1 MTETSETSE
10 AIEATETT
18 GAPIVSMLNQ
28 KGGVGKTTLTVQV
41 AGALNDRGHDVLVVD
56 LAPEGALTS
65 IMGFDEV
72 YGELDLDFTLHELL
86 LEPNQYADR
95 AHELVQEGHEFDV
108 VPAHERMVDN
118 TASTLDGEPRAR
130 ERLGMALEDLRQR
143 YDVVLIDNE
152 PSINVLTDNALQNSD
167 AVIIPSYA
175 EALSVQGFD
184 RLQKQIQSIESYY
197 GPVEILGIVV
207 NRIEQNNQADAMVEQ
222 LRENFGA
229 HLPVWEVRKRVAL
242 QRSLSKHQRSMFDVE
257 ETTDMEEVLDEIA
270 AEIEATFLV
279 AEEVADA

>member
-1 MTETSETSE
+1 MSETSETSE
-10 AIEATETT
+10 VTEATETT
-18 GAPIVSMLNQ
+18 DTPIVSMLNQ
-28 KGGVGKTTLTVQV
+28 KGGVGKTTLTVHV

-56 LAPEGALTS
+56 LAPEGALAS

-72 YGELDLDFTLHELL
+72 YGDLDLDFTLHELL
-86 LEPNQYADR
+86 LEPNEYADR
-95 AHELVQEGHEFDV
+95 AHELVQEAEEFDV
-108 VPAHERMVDN
+108 LPAHERMVDN
-118 TASTLDGEPRAR
+118 TGSALDGEPRAR
-130 ERLGMALEDLRQR
+130 ERLGMALEDIRQR

-197 GPVEILGIVV
+197 GPVKILGIVV

-222 LRENFGA
+222 LRESFGA
-229 HLPVWEVRKRVAL
+229 HLRVWEVRKRVAL
-242 QRSLSKHQRSMFDVE
+242 QRSLSKHQRSMFGVE
-257 ETTDMEEVLDEIA
+257 EATDMESVLEEIA
-270 AEIEATFLV
+270 AEIEATFQV
-279 AEEVADA
+279 EEAADV

>member
-1 MTETSETSE
+1 MSETSETSE
-10 AIEATETT
+10 ATEATETT

-28 KGGVGKTTLTVQV
+28 KGGVGKTTLTVHV

-65 IMGFDEV
+65 IMGFDDV
-72 YGELDLDFTLHELL
+72 YGDLDLDFTLHELL
-86 LEPNQYADR
+86 LEPNEYSER
-95 AHELVQEGHEFDV
+95 AHELVQEGHEFDIL
-108 VPAHERMVDN
+108 PAHERMVDN
-118 TASTLDGEPRAR
+118 TASALDGEPRAR

-207 NRIEQNNQADAMVEQ
+207 NRIEQNNQADAMAEQ
-222 LRENFGA
+222 LLRAGDRDVA
-229 HLPVWEVRKRVAL
+229 SAAGGDPGRLLHRVAG
-242 QRSLSKHQRSMFDVE
+242 E
-257 ETTDMEEVLDEIA
+257 AYLDEELDA
-270 AEIEATFLV
+270 STLSADDAE
-279 AEEVADA
+279 

>member
-1 MTETSETSE
+1 MSETSETSE
-10 AIEATETT
+10 ATEATETT

-28 KGGVGKTTLTVQV
+28 KGGVGKTTLTVHI

-65 IMGFDEV
+65 IMGFDDV
-72 YGELDLDFTLHELL
+72 YGDLDLDFALHELV
-86 LEPNQYADR
+86 LEPNEYADR
-95 AHELVQEGHEFDV
+95 AHELVQEAEEFDLI
-108 VPAHERMVDN
+108 PAHERMVDN
-118 TASTLDGEPRAR
+118 TASVLDGEPRAR
-130 ERLGMALEDLRQR
+130 ERLGMALEDIRQR

-229 HLPVWEVRKRVAL
+229 HLLVWEVRKRVAL
-242 QRSLSKHQRSMFDVE
+242 QRSLSKHQRSMFGVE
-257 ETTDMEEVLDEIA
+257 EATDMEEVLGEIA
-270 AEIEATFLV
+270 AEIEATFDV
-279 AEEVADA
+279 AEVADV

>member
-1 MTETSETSE
+1 MSETSETSE
-10 AIEATETT
+10 ATEATETT

-28 KGGVGKTTLTVQV
+28 KGGVGKTTLTVHV
-41 AGALNDRGHDVLVVD
+41 AGALNGRGHDVLVVD

-65 IMGFDEV
+65 ILGFDDV
-72 YGELDLDFTLHELL
+72 YGDLDLDFTLHELL
-86 LEPNQYADR
+86 LEPNQYGDR
-95 AHELVQEGHEFDV
+95 AHELIQDGAEFDIL
-108 VPAHERMVDN
+108 PAHERMVDN
-118 TASTLDGEPRAR
+118 TASALDGEPRAR

-143 YDVVLIDNE
+143 HDVVLIDNE

-242 QRSLSKHQRSMFDVE
+242 QRSLSKHQRSMFGVE
-257 ETTDMEEVLDEIA
+257 ETTDMERVLDEIA
-270 AEIEATFLV
+270 AEIEATFQV
-279 AEEVADA
+279 KEVADV